1 MSDKSRIDEPTGTST
16 VGHEWDGI
24 EELNTPLPRW
34 WLWTFYACIA
44 WAAVYVVL
52 YPAWPMV
59 NSATRGALEWSS
71 RDDLKREMASHL
83 AKRAPITNAIAAL
96 PIAALPGKPELMEAA
111 IQGGGAAFKVHCVQC
126 HGAGGAG
133 VVGLYPS
140 LTDDDW
146 LWGGDLAAIETTLT
160 HGIRNP
166 DHDATRMNM
175 MPAFGRDGIL
185 DSAAI
190 NDLVSHVRVIS
201 RQEKPSAASARG
213 ATLFEANCVACHGT
227 NGEGSCRATGRPSKL
242 TDAVWLYGGSREA
255 EVEQDRSYNPRQR
268 RDAGGGRDKLD
279 AGDDQ
284 DACSAYVHSLRGG
297 EAGTRTCDNN
307 APLHP
312 RTRPAD
318 NG

>member
-1 MSDKSRIDEPTGTST
+1 MSDKSRLDEPTGTHT

-24 EELNTPLPRW
+24 EELNTSLPRW

-59 NSATRGALEWSS
+59 NSATQGVLGWSS
-71 RDDLKREMASHL
+71 RGDLEKEMAGHT
-83 AKRAPITNAIAAL
+83 ARRAPIVGAIASM
-96 PIAALPGKPELMEAA
+96 PIAALPSKPELLEAA
-111 IQGGGAAFKVHCVQC
+111 IQGGSAAFKVHCVQC

-146 LWGGDLAAIETTLT
+146 LWGGDLASIETTLI

-166 DHDATRMNM
+166 DHDQTRLNV

-213 ATLFEANCVACHGT
+213 AALFENNCVACHGT
-227 NGEGSCRATGRPSKL
+227 NGEGIRELGAPKL
-242 TDAVWLYGGSREA
+242 TDAVWLYGGSRDA
-255 EVEQDRSYNPRQR
+255 IAKTIHNPRNGVMPR
-268 RDAGGGRDKLD
+268 WNDKLD
-279 AGDDQ
+279 AVTIRML
-284 DACSAYVHSLRGG
+284 AAYVHSLGGG
-297 EAGTRTCDNN
+297 EE
-307 APLHP
+307 APAP
-312 RTRPAD
+312 IAPAAAEAAAVPD
-318 NG
+318 KVPAHG

>member
-1 MSDKSRIDEPTGTST
+1 MSDKSRIDAPTGTST

-59 NSATRGALEWSS
+59 NSATRGVLDWSS
-71 RDDLKREMASHL
+71 RGDLEREMASQG
-83 AKRAPITNAIAAL
+83 ARRAPITNAIAAL
-96 PIAALPGKPELMEAA
+96 PIAALPGKHELMEAA

-190 NDLVSHVRVIS
+190 NDLVAHVRVIS
-201 RQEKPSAASARG
+201 RQEKPSASSARG

-227 NGEGSCRATGRPSKL
+227 GGEGIRELGGPRL
-242 TDAVWLYGGSREA
+242 TDAIWLYGGSREA
-255 EVEQDRSYNPRQR
+255 IAKTIYAPRNGVMPR
-268 RDAGGGRDKLD
+268 WNDKLD
-279 AGDDQ
+279 GVTIKML
-284 DACSAYVHSLRGG
+284 SAYVHSLGGG
-297 EAGTRTCDNN
+297 EDEP
-307 APLHP
+307 APVRAAAP
-312 RTRPAD
+312 EGEAD

>member
-1 MSDKSRIDEPTGTST
+1 MSDKSRIDEPTGTAT

-34 WLWTFYACIA
+34 WLWTFYATIA

-52 YPAWPMV
+52 FPAWPMV
-59 NSATRGALEWSS
+59 NSATRGVLEWSS
-71 RDDLKREMASHL
+71 RGDLKAEL
-83 AKRAPITNAIAAL
+83 AAQDARRAPIAKAIAATAITDL
-96 PIAALPGKPELMEAA
+96 AAKPELLEAA
-111 IQGGGAAFKVHCVQC
+111 IQGGSAAFKVHCVQC

-133 VVGLYPS
+133 VVGAYPS

-166 DHDATRMNM
+166 DHDETRFNM
-175 MPAFGRDGIL
+175 MPAFGKDGIL
-185 DSAAI
+185 DAAAI
-190 NDLVSHVRVIS
+190 NDLVAHVRVIS

-213 ATLFEANCVACHGT
+213 AALFEANCVACHGT
-227 NGEGSCRATGRPSKL
+227 NGEGIRDLGAPKL

-255 EVEQDRSYNPRQR
+255 IAKTIYAPRNGVMPR
-268 RDAGGGRDKLD
+268 WNDKLD
-279 AGDDQ
+279 AVTIKML
-284 DACSAYVHSLRGG
+284 SAYVHSLGGG
-297 EAGTRTCDNN
+297 ED
-307 APLHP
+307 APAPVLTAQP
-312 RTRPAD
+312 KGEAD

>member
-34 WLWTFYACIA
+34 WLWSFYACIA

-59 NSATRGALEWSS
+59 NSATRGVLQWSS
-71 RDDLKREMASHL
+71 RDDLEREMASHG

-96 PIAALPGKPELMEAA
+96 PIAALPGKPELLEAA
-111 IQGGGAAFKVHCVQC
+111 IQGGSAAFKVHCVQC

-166 DHDATRMNM
+166 DHAETRMNV
-175 MPAFGRDGIL
+175 MPAFGRDAIL
-185 DSAAI
+185 DAASI

-201 RQEKPSAASARG
+201 RQEKPSASSARG

-227 NGEGSCRATGRPSKL
+227 NGEGIRELGGPRL

-255 EVEQDRSYNPRQR
+255 LAKTIHNPRNGVMPR
-268 RDAGGGRDKLD
+268 WNDKLD
-279 AGDDQ
+279 A
-284 DACSAYVHSLRGG
+284 ATIKMLSAYVHSLGGG
-297 EAGTRTCDNN
+297 ED
-307 APLHP
+307 APAP
-312 RTRPAD
+312 VRAAAPEGEAD